1 MTIRQCYDRF
11 ISDRMVYCADKTI
24 RTYTMHLELF
34 LRWLSDTYGP
44 IEQTGFEQLPP
55 SDNIFTGYILY
66 LRTKGSCKNVTIR
79 SYARSIKAFLAYCYE
94 EDLCQVFT
102 NQVV

>member
-1 MTIRQCYDRF
+1 MIRQCYDRF

-66 LRTKGSCKNVTIR
+66 LRTKGSCKKR
-79 SYARSIKAFLAYCYE
+79 HYPQ
-94 EDLCQVFT
+94 LCPEHQGIPGLLL
-102 NQVV
+102 